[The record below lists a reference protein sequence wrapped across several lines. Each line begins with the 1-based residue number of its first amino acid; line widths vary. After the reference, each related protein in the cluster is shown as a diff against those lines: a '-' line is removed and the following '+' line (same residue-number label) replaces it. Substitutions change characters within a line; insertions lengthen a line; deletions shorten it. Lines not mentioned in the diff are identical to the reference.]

1 MGYIEVFRL
10 NDEGAGWVDLSEA
23 TPEEKLDLE
32 IGLFQEG
39 ALQGVSI
46 PKLSV
51 AQAIITI
58 NNNERKTKMG
68 NILDELKD
76 LIAIP
81 CDECDGAGFIFF
93 GNEKNYDVESCDCV
107 NDEELI

>member
-1 MGYIEVFRL
+1 MGYIEIFTM
-10 NDEGAGWVDLSEA
+10 NSEGAGWLDLSDIPAE
-23 TPEEKLDLE
+23 TLLELE

-58 NNNERKTKMG
+58 NNNGRKTKMG
-68 NILDELKD
+68 KMKELFTEIISCD
-76 LIAIP
+76 L
-81 CDECDGAGFIFF
+81 CNGKGWLFF
-93 GNEKNYDVESCDCV
+93 GDATNYDVESCEC
-107 NDEELI
+107 NPKELEINY